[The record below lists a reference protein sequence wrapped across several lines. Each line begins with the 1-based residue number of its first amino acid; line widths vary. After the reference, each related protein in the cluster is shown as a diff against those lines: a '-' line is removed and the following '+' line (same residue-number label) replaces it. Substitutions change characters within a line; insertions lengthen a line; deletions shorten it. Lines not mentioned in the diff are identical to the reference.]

1 MIRKILEI
9 VILSFLL
16 CNFSFAGVEEV
27 LKEIKKNKDI
37 AQGFNKVID
46 RGEDN
51 KTNNWR
57 VTNKKILN
65 SDKNL
70 RKHVVKIVDKSE
82 NYPVR
87 FGKQSLRFEVRNGDG
102 WGWDSRNDRERVEL
116 LICCVNKKTTW
127 TAWSLYLPNDY
138 EKIFP
143 AKTML
148 AQFHNDADNPPAF
161 AFENQSDRRTNEGGG
176 YWIEVDEYVGGNN
189 IPKKLL
195 DHSEML
201 GRWNDI
207 LVNAKWTHKKDGF
220 FKIWINGKLAFHH
233 KGMTQEKGELIEFH
247 VGIYRSFI
255 SRTPEPDKTQI
266 AYYDEIRHAKTCKK
280 LKINDLGYSCKD
292 IENQN

>member
-1 MIRKILEI
+1 MKKLLGI
-9 VILSFLL
+9 VVFGLL
-16 CNFSFAGVEEV
+16 ICENVFAGVEEV
-27 LKEIKKNKDI
+27 IKEIKKNKDI
-37 AQGFNKVID
+37 AQGFDKVKEFD
-46 RGEDN
+46 TWNE
-51 KTNNWR
+51 WR
-57 VTNKKILN
+57 VTPKAILK
-65 SDKNL
+65 SDKSKREHL
-70 RKHVVKIVDKSE
+70 MKIVNKSD
-82 NYPVR
+82 NHPVR

-102 WGWDSRNDRERVEL
+102 WGWDSRNDRERSEL

-161 AFENQSDRRTNEGGG
+161 AFDNQSERHANEGGG
-176 YWIEVDEYVGGNN
+176 YWIAVDEYINKKFLL
-189 IPKKLL
+189 KKLL

-207 LVNAKWTHKKDGF
+207 LVNAKWTHKEDGF
-220 FKIWINGKLAFHH
+220 FKIWINGKLAFNH

-247 VGIYRSFI
+247 VGIYRSFL

-266 AYYDEIRHAKTCKK
+266 AYYDEIRHTNSCKK
-280 LKINDLGYSCKD
+280 LKIGDLGYSCKK
-292 IENQN
+292 IESQN

>member
-1 MIRKILEI
+1 MKKLLGI
-9 VILSFLL
+9 VVLGLL
-16 CNFSFAGVEEV
+16 ICENVFAGVEEV

-37 AQGFNKVID
+37 VQGFDKVKEFD
-46 RGEDN
+46 TWNE
-51 KTNNWR
+51 WR
-57 VTNKKILN
+57 VTPKAILK
-65 SDKNL
+65 SDKSK
-70 RKHVVKIVDKSE
+70 RQHIVKIVNKSD
-82 NYPVR
+82 NHPVR

-102 WGWDSRNDRERVEL
+102 WGWDARNDRERSEL

-161 AFENQSDRRTNEGGG
+161 AFDNQSERHVNEGGG
-176 YWIEVDEYVGGNN
+176 YWIAVDEYINKKFLL
-189 IPKKLL
+189 KKLL
-195 DHSEML
+195 DHSETL

-207 LVNAKWTHKKDGF
+207 LVNAKWTHKKNGF
-220 FKIWINGKLAFHH
+220 FKIWINGKLALHY
-233 KGMTQEKGELIEFH
+233 KGMTQEKGENIEFH
-247 VGIYRSFI
+247 VGIYRSFL
-255 SRTPEPDKTQI
+255 SRTPGPDKTQI

>member
-1 MIRKILEI
+1 MKK
-9 VILSFLL
+9 LL
-16 CNFSFAGVEEV
+16 GIMALCLLWSTFSAAEVEKV

-37 AQGFNKVID
+37 AQGFNKVY
-46 RGEDN
+46 EYEKKN
-51 KTNNWR
+51 KWR
-57 VTNKKILN
+57 VTNKEILK
-65 SDKNL
+65 SDKSL
-70 RKHVVKIVDKSE
+70 REHVVKIVDKSD
-82 NYPVR
+82 NHPVR

-189 IPKKLL
+189 VPKKLL

-207 LVNAKWTHKKDGF
+207 LVNAKWTHKDDGF
-220 FKIWINGKLAFHH
+220 FKIWVNNKLAYDY
-233 KGMTQEKGELIEFH
+233 KGQTKSKGVRTYYKF
-247 VGIYRSFI
+247 GIYRSWI
-255 SRTPEPDKTQI
+255 SKYKSYHKGKEVPTQVVYFDEVRAGKTKEKVI
-266 AYYDEIRHAKTCKK
+266 GNLR
-280 LKINDLGYSCKD
+280 
-292 IENQN
+292 

>member
-1 MIRKILEI
+1 MKKILGI
-9 VILSFLL
+9 VVLSLL
-16 CNFSFAGVEEV
+16 ICENVFAGVEAV

-37 AQGFNKVID
+37 VQGFDKVKEFD
-46 RGEDN
+46 TWNE
-51 KTNNWR
+51 WR
-57 VTNKKILN
+57 VTPKAILN
-65 SDKNL
+65 SDKSK
-70 RKHVVKIVDKSE
+70 RQHIVKIVNKSD
-82 NYPVR
+82 NHPVR

-102 WGWDSRNDRERVEL
+102 WGWDARNDRERSEL

-161 AFENQSDRRTNEGGG
+161 AFDNQSERHVNEGGG
-176 YWIEVDEYVGGNN
+176 YWIAVDEYINKKFLL
-189 IPKKLL
+189 KKLL
-195 DHSEML
+195 DHSETL

-207 LVNAKWTHKKDGF
+207 LVNAKWTHKENGF

-233 KGMTQEKGELIEFH
+233 KGMTQEKGENIEFH
-247 VGIYRSFI
+247 VGIYRSFL
-255 SRTPEPDKTQI
+255 SRTPGPDKTQI

>member
-1 MIRKILEI
+1 MKKILGI
-9 VILSFLL
+9 IFLGFFLSG
-16 CNFSFAGVEEV
+16 NSFAGVEEV
-27 LKEIKKNKDI
+27 IKEIKKNKDI
-37 AQGFNKVID
+37 AQGFNKVVD

-51 KTNNWR
+51 KRNNWR
-57 VTNKKILN
+57 VTSKKILD
-65 SDKNL
+65 SDKDS

-82 NYPVR
+82 NHPVR
-87 FGKQSLRFEVRNGDG
+87 FGKQSLRFEVRDGDG
-102 WGWDSRNDRERVEL
+102 WGWDSRNNRERVEL

-127 TAWSLYLPNDY
+127 SAWSLFLPDDY
-138 EKIFP
+138 KIIFP

-148 AQFHNDADNPPAF
+148 AQFHNDGDLPPAF
-161 AFENQSDRRTNEGGG
+161 AFENQSDRRTNEGGW

-189 IPKKLL
+189 VPKKLL

-266 AYYDEIRHAKTCKK
+266 AYYDEIRYAKSCKK
-280 LKINDLGYSCKD
+280 LKIKDLGYSCEE
-292 IENQN
+292 IESQN

>member
-1 MIRKILEI
+1 MKKLLGI
-9 VILSFLL
+9 VVLGLL
-16 CNFSFAGVEEV
+16 ICENVFAGVEEV

-37 AQGFNKVID
+37 VQGFDKVKEFD
-46 RGEDN
+46 TWNE
-51 KTNNWR
+51 WR
-57 VTNKKILN
+57 VTPKAILK
-65 SDKNL
+65 SDKSK
-70 RKHVVKIVDKSE
+70 RQHIVKIVNKSD
-82 NYPVR
+82 NHPVR

-102 WGWDSRNDRERVEL
+102 WGWDARNDRERSEL

-161 AFENQSDRRTNEGGG
+161 AFDNQSERHVNEGGG
-176 YWIEVDEYVGGNN
+176 YWIAVDEYINKKFLL
-189 IPKKLL
+189 KKLL
-195 DHSEML
+195 DHSETL

-207 LVNAKWTHKKDGF
+207 LVNAKWTHKENGF

-233 KGMTQEKGELIEFH
+233 KGMTQEKGENIEFH
-247 VGIYRSFI
+247 GGIYRSFL
-255 SRTPEPDKTQI
+255 SRTPGPDKTQI

>member
-1 MIRKILEI
+1 MKKLLGI
-9 VILSFLL
+9 VVLSLL
-16 CNFSFAGVEEV
+16 ICENVFAGVEAV

-37 AQGFNKVID
+37 VQGFDKVKEFD
-46 RGEDN
+46 TWNE
-51 KTNNWR
+51 WR
-57 VTNKKILN
+57 VTPKAILK
-65 SDKNL
+65 SDKSK
-70 RKHVVKIVDKSE
+70 RQHIVKIVNKSD
-82 NYPVR
+82 NHPVR

-102 WGWDSRNDRERVEL
+102 WGWDARNDRERSEL

-161 AFENQSDRRTNEGGG
+161 AFDNQSERHVNEGGG
-176 YWIEVDEYVGGNN
+176 YWIAVDEYINKKFLL
-189 IPKKLL
+189 KKLL
-195 DHSEML
+195 DHSETL

-207 LVNAKWTHKKDGF
+207 LVNAKWTHKENGF

-233 KGMTQEKGELIEFH
+233 KGMTQEKGENIEFH
-247 VGIYRSFI
+247 VGIYRSFL
-255 SRTPEPDKTQI
+255 SRTPGPDKTQI